1 MTIIEITDK
10 TTKRQLVKG
19 LQKLG
24 KGLFTECF
32 ALGDSEVLLVSEDP
46 LKEVYSM
53 GWLCDTLFPV
63 TEKVDYLSSGESI
76 YKMKRYTKVS
86 SLKNSLEAEQYEIY
100 KTLRKAQDVLKC
112 PSNIHDS
119 YNAVHEAFSTIE
131 DEQLRNT
138 MIEALDDVAN
148 YGSDVMFE
156 ISPRNVA
163 VDNGK
168 LILLDCFFM
177 RSTANEMRSK

>member
-1 MTIIEITDK
+1 MTIIEITDN

-19 LQKLG
+19 LKKLG

-32 ALGDSEVLLVSEDP
+32 ELNDSEVLLVSEDP

-63 TEKVDYLSSGESI
+63 TEKIDYLSSGESV

-100 KTLRKAQDVLKC
+100 KTLRKVQDVLQC
-112 PSNIHDS
+112 PRNLYDS

-131 DEQLRNT
+131 NEELRDK

-177 RSTANEMRSK
+177 RSKAKEMRSK